1 MQDNNDQVKLRLVPQ
16 PEGFE
21 LRDKRSNK
29 SGMGCD
35 WTVQDALFDASQ
47 EIAKPDV
54 DCDAV
59 LVIYRKRL
67 PNGSTLTCT
76 RFSGKTDAIGNLLL
90 NGMAKMMGWRP
101 RDTD

>member
-1 MQDNNDQVKLRLVPQ
+1 MTELKLVPK

-21 LRDKRSNK
+21 LRDRRSDK
-29 SGMGCD
+29 SGMGKD
-35 WTVQDALFDASQ
+35 WEPQDALFDASQ

-67 PNGSTLTCT
+67 ENGSYLTGT
-76 RFSGKTDAIGNLLL
+76 RFSGPPDSVSMLLL
-90 NGMAKMMGWRP
+90 NGMAKVMGWRP
-101 RDTD
+101 KDYD